1 MRLLI
6 VRAAFVLTAISL
18 ITVCAGLK
26 RLEAGI
32 APSHPSA
39 KASVGVISASFPRAS
54 SDTGAESGDGPPEG
68 PLDIADIGA
77 GKAQADGEA
86 EPEEPPADADTD
98 IGLDTLPRSSFGE
111 VWGYLLSGREADLD
125 PAGPVS
131 DAVHFAAEVDRY
143 GRLADIPRRSAI
155 TGFGGRVHLAVVC
168 GSGGLSHFVIQTG
181 SAARKRLVADI
192 IAAAG
197 PYDGLNIDMEYIPAL
212 DGEHFLSFLAELRAG
227 LEGKP
232 LSVCVPARTRDGT
245 AGPYSYAP
253 IAALAERVFVMAYDE
268 HWSGSSPGPVASM
281 EWCEEVAAYSLRT
294 VGAGKLVMGLPFYG
308 RGWADKS
315 TAQALVRGT
324 AERLREEHD
333 ASDLPRASGV
343 PGFTYDVTVRVTVYY
358 ED

>member
-6 VRAAFVLTAISL
+6 IARAVFILLAISM
-18 ITVCAGLK
+18 ITFCASLK
-26 RLEAGI
+26 VLKADF
-32 APSHPSA
+32 SDVPSA
-39 KASVGVISASFPRAS
+39 EATEYTVDGMI
-54 SDTGAESGDGPPEG
+54 SDT
-68 PLDIADIGA
+68 
-77 GKAQADGEA
+77 
-86 EPEEPPADADTD
+86 ADADTGLD
-98 IGLDTLPRSSFGE
+98 IDTLPRSSFGE

-358 ED
+358 EDERSLASRMAMYSAQGVRMIGFWRLGQEAPDIWRLITLGE